1 MILMI
6 CIDDAGGMMFN
17 RRRQSQDRVLRAR
30 MLEIAAETKLWVTPY
45 TKKQFEADAP
55 VCVSNSPWLDAALG
69 EYYFAEDGE
78 IAIERAEQVY
88 LYRWNRAYPG
98 DRYFAYDLAALG
110 FVLASSEDFAGYSH
124 ESITQEHY
132 IRKGEVNNA

>member
-1 MILMI
+1 MILML

-17 RRRQSQDRVLRAR
+17 HRRQSRDRVLCAK
-30 MLEIAAETKLWVTPY
+30 LLDVAAPKALHVTPY
-45 TKKQFEADAP
+45 TEKIFEQDAP
-55 VCVSNSPWLDAALG
+55 LCVSDTPWLNAQSG